1 MSLEVGLRGLHN
13 PTTDAVLDARSKQVE
28 AALGESANEQSP
40 LVMSMLVGALM
51 LARSIGND
59 QLSTRIMDVV
69 RESLKARALAK
80 GKAGQ

>member
-13 PTTDAVLDARSKQVE
+13 PTTGAVLDARLKQVE
-28 AALGESANEQSP
+28 AALGDSANEQR
-40 LVMSMLVGALM
+40 LVVMSTLVGVLM

-69 RESLKARALAK
+69 RESLKTRALAK